1 MKKRLGNSFL
11 ASILATERVLMMS
24 FLSRDYATWTN
35 AQKNVTSSAMG
46 CDYKMV
52 STYLPSMIFN
62 TKPQKQIDTDYFLPV
77 LMERYLV
84 QNPIGKNR
92 SASFFKWVPF
102 PSSASRMPPLTI
114 YP

>member
-1 MKKRLGNSFL
+1 MKKRSGKLFL
-11 ASILATERVLMMS
+11 ASILVTERVLTYVL
-24 FLSRDYATWTN
+24 FFCSRDYATWTN

-52 STYLPSMIFN
+52 SMSLLSIVLN
-62 TKPQKQIDTDYFLPV
+62 AKKNHRKQIDTDYFLPV

-92 SASFFKWVPF
+92 STAFFK
-102 PSSASRMPPLTI
+102 
-114 YP
+114 